1 MYAVPRANPPLV
13 KMAADLTL
21 SATEENDYVEPP
33 LELTSEDEEGS
44 GYYRIPRSVHSQE
57 SSSRVNGSV
66 SGPLRKTSEDSALLQ
81 STGSV
86 TGTTSP
92 RHDSASSDPPIF
104 PTPVNF
110 ALSPQHD
117 EEDVGGSSIYD
128 VVPEE
133 SPYEVLPEES
143 PYEVLPEESP
153 YEMEPA
159 PSSSVSNLY
168 QNSGDAR
175 AEAEAFKN
183 SAGHSLLTT
192 IGIISGNTRGDIPSP
207 VSPST
212 ASPPPRTP
220 SSIDS
225 DYVDIDQ
232 HDEYVDPEE
241 LIAGE
246 CSSAGEPATPL
257 SPTPH
262 ASIFKPLPSES
273 TTLRNVYSLHVYIC
287 MYMYM

>member
-21 SATEENDYVEPP
+21 SATEENDYVDPP
-33 LELTSEDEEGS
+33 LELTSEDEEDT
-44 GYYRIPRSVHSQE
+44 GYYRIPRSIHSQE
-57 SSSRVNGSV
+57 SSTRVNGSMF
-66 SGPLRKTSEDSALLQ
+66 GPPRKTSEDSALLQ

-86 TGTTSP
+86 TSTTIP
-92 RHDSASSDPPIF
+92 QHDSASSDPPIF

-110 ALSPQHD
+110 AMSPQHD
-117 EEDVGGSSIYD
+117 GEDIGGSSIYD

-143 PYEVLPEESP
+143 PYE
-153 YEMEPA
+153 MEPT

-220 SSIDS
+220 SSIDR
-225 DYVDIDQ
+225 
-232 HDEYVDPEE
+232 EYAWKY
-241 LIAGE
+241 IAHH
-246 CSSAGEPATPL
+246 L
-257 SPTPH
+257 
-262 ASIFKPLPSES
+262 
-273 TTLRNVYSLHVYIC
+273 LRK
-287 MYMYM
+287 